1 MSATILK
8 PHLSLSRILQMNL
21 GFLGLQFS
29 FGLQQANMGPIW
41 GYLGASE
48 SQFPYLG
55 IAGPLSGLLVQPI
68 VGVMSD
74 RTSGKYG
81 RRTPYFLIGAV
92 MCSLG
97 LLLMPLSAV
106 VLMAVS
112 LMFLLDVGNNVTM
125 EPYRAYVNDRLNPD
139 QRGMGFLSQSGFTGL
154 AQTLAYLMPSILIW
168 FGLSKNMKFGH
179 IPAFV
184 LVSFWIGAALSIGT
198 IWWSIKRVP
207 ELPLSDIE
215 RARIAALPKSSGAT
229 LSEIWSAIV
238 EMPQAMRAMAWMSLF
253 QWYAMCGLW
262 GYVTN
267 SVARSVY
274 ETTDLKSSAYE
285 SAQIHWGQVGALYNF
300 IAFVTAF
307 MMPRIAAKL
316 GAGKLHAL
324 CLVAMAVAFFAIPQI
339 HDKTLIFLPA
349 LGLGLGW
356 ASIMG
361 NPYVELAESIPAER
375 TGVYM
380 GIFNMMICAPMLI
393 YAATM
398 PFLYGPLLGNDP
410 RNVMTLS
417 GILMIC
423 AAIAVLRIKPVAISS
438 TQLTA

>member
-1 MSATILK
+1 MLQVPLK
-8 PHLSLSRILQMNL
+8 PHLAMSRILQMNL

-68 VGVMSD
+68 VGVLSD
-74 RTSGKYG
+74 RTAGKYG
-81 RRTPYFLIGAV
+81 RRTPYFLIGAL

-97 LLLMPLSAV
+97 LFLMPLSAAV
-106 VLMAVS
+106 IMAVS

-154 AQTLAYLMPSILIW
+154 AQFMAYMMPTILI
-168 FGLSKNMKFGH
+168 GLGLNQGLKIGH

-184 LVSFWIGAALSIGT
+184 LISFWIGSLLSIGT

-207 ELPLSDIE
+207 ELPLSDLE
-215 RARIAALPKSSGAT
+215 RARIASLPRNTGAT
-229 LSEIWSAIV
+229 FNEIWHAIL
-238 EMPQAMRAMAWMSLF
+238 EMPHAMRTMAWMSLF

-267 SVARSVY
+267 SVARSVFN
-274 ETTDLKSSAYE
+274 TTDLKSTAYE
-285 SAQIHWGQVGALYNF
+285 NAQILWGQVGGTFNLV
-300 IAFVTAF
+300 AFATAF
-307 MMPRIAAKL
+307 MMPRIAAKM
-316 GAGKLHAL
+316 GAGRLHAL
-324 CLVAMAVAFFAIPQI
+324 CLFFMAFAFFAIPQI

-349 LGLGLGW
+349 LGIGLGW

-361 NPYVELAESIPAER
+361 NPYIELANSIPPER

-398 PFLYGPLLGNDP
+398 PFIYGPLLGNDP

-417 GILMIC
+417 GVFMIC
-423 AAIAVLRIKPVAISS
+423 AAVAVLRIKNEPKPV
-438 TQLTA
+438 